1 MNDEELRKKMDE
13 PNPFAV
19 YVNEFGYDL
28 IKKRE
33 NYALKAF
40 QKVGINPDVII
51 EQDALITQL
60 KAQLRAVINLC
71 TEETD
76 HHLVDKDWILRAIIR
91 ESK

>member
-1 MNDEELRKKMDE
+1 MREDELKSKMDE

-19 YVNEFGYDL
+19 YVNELGYDL

-51 EQDALITQL
+51 EQDALINQL

-71 TEETD
+71 TGETD
-76 HHLVDKDWILRAIIR
+76 HHLVDKDQILRAIIR